1 MNYLPLAES
10 HLEALIS
17 ILTESFNQPA
27 GKARPWVE
35 ASGREN
41 WRVVVDEEPL
51 GGAMLIP
58 MGQWFGGRVVGMT
71 GLAGVVVSAR
81 ARGRG
86 VGKKLISSVLREVW
100 DEGVALSVL
109 NASTSSFYRANGYE
123 RAGASY
129 SMEVSLK
136 ELNVRGGPLEI
147 RLHSVEQ
154 LESEEKLQ
162 SEWVTEHACLSRGPY
177 LWHRVR
183 NPQGTP
189 AERFGFY
196 NGDRLEGYVFWKR
209 SEFKGLDNELQISD
223 MVLTTPEA
231 QQTLLGYL
239 AGHRAFFS
247 RAYWDC
253 PSSFPLLLELSEP
266 WHYEMKLKEHWMLRI
281 VNLPKALAERGY
293 PVGLKGRLELEV
305 SDPLL
310 AENAGRW
317 VLEVEDGR
325 GVVKA
330 GGEGRLQVSID
341 SLAPLYS
348 GFLSAKQLYTVGRL
362 QGPPEQ
368 ISLAGELFA
377 GEPRLSDFF

>member
-1 MNYLPLAES
+1 MNYLSLDES

-17 ILTESFNQPA
+17 ILTESFNQPP

-51 GGAMLIP
+51 AGAMLIP
-58 MGQWFGGRVVGMT
+58 MGQWFGGRVVSMT

-86 VGKKLISSVLREVW
+86 VGKKLISSVLQEMRQ
-100 DEGVALSVL
+100 EGVALSVL
-109 NASTSSFYRANGYE
+109 NASTTSFYRANGYE

-129 SMEVSLK
+129 SMELSLK
-136 ELNVRGGPLEI
+136 ELNFRGGPLEI
-147 RLHSVEQ
+147 RPHSQEQ
-154 LESEEKLQ
+154 TELEEKLQ
-162 SEWVTEHACLSRGPY
+162 SEWVRDHACLSRGPY

-196 NGDRLEGYVFWKR
+196 KGERLEGYVFWKR

-223 MVLTTPEA
+223 IVLTTPEA

-253 PSSFPLLLELSEP
+253 PSSFPLLLEVSEP
-266 WHYEMKLKEHWMLRI
+266 WQYDLKLKEHWMLRI
-281 VNLPKALAERGY
+281 VNLEKALTERGY
-293 PVGLKGRLELEV
+293 PVGVNGRLELEI

-310 AENAGRW
+310 TENAGRW
-317 VLEVEDGR
+317 VLEVAEGK
-325 GVVKA
+325 GVVAA
-330 GGEGRLQVSID
+330 GGEGRLKMTID

-348 GFLSAKQLYTVGRL
+348 GFLSAKQLSGAGRL
-362 QGPPEQ
+362 QGSPEQ
-368 ISLAGELFA
+368 VDLAGELFA